1 MKILISSHAFA
12 PSIGG
17 IETVTALLAEEFSKR
32 GHSVEIVTQTPG
44 EKLENVSRSP
54 SIGQLVSLLK
64 WCDIFWQ
71 NNLSLRTIWPAL
83 IMRKPIVVTHQGSYC
98 RRPNGVDLALRMQKL
113 VANRVTGI
121 AISQY
126 VASFFSPRPIVV
138 PNPFDAVVFRND
150 ETTER
155 VLELVFLGR
164 LVSEKGVDLLL
175 HALRSLKQRGL
186 QPRLTIVGSGPEE
199 PKLRRLTTELSLD
212 GQVQFAGSKRGDA
225 LAKELNRHKFLVVPS
240 RYDEPFGVVALE
252 GIACGCAV
260 VGSNGGGLPEA
271 IGPCG
276 VTFPNGDVAALA
288 NTIAMV
294 LGAPTQREHFV
305 ENGAGHLS
313 RFHSSVIANSY
324 LELFQSELQ

>member
-17 IETVTALLAEEFSKR
+17 IETVTALLAEEFSRR
-32 GHSVEIVTQTPG
+32 GHSIKIVTQTPG
-44 EKLENVSRSP
+44 ETLENVSRSP
-54 SIGQLVSLLK
+54 SVGQLVSLLK

-98 RRPNGVDLALRMQKL
+98 RRPNGIDLALRTQGV

-138 PNPFDAVVFRND
+138 PNPFDSELFRNS
-150 ETTER
+150 ETGQR
-155 VLELVFLGR
+155 DLDLVFLGR

-175 HALRSLKQRGL
+175 HALRSLNQRDL
-186 QPRLTIVGSGPEE
+186 QPRLTVVGSGPEE
-199 PKLRRLTTELSLD
+199 SRLRGLTTELSLD
-212 GQVQFAGSKRGDA
+212 RQVQFVGSKRGDA
-225 LAKELNRHKFLVVPS
+225 LAKELTRHKLLVVPS

-260 VGSNGGGLPEA
+260 IGSSGGGLPEA

-276 VTFPNGDVAALA
+276 VTFPNGDVEALA
-288 NTIAMV
+288 NTIAML
-294 LGAPTQREHFV
+294 LGGTAQREHFAA
-305 ENGAGHLS
+305 NAPDHLA
-313 RFHSSVIANSY
+313 RFRPSVIANFY
-324 LELFQSELQ
+324 LDLFQSKLQ